1 MITRERKELEEQVLR
16 KYLPCNAFHFMDF
29 PGTAPYLI
37 LAAKTSNHKLYTLR
51 IELSSF
57 PESVPKVFV
66 TKMLKTRTGANM
78 NGASGSMHTL
88 TSEHGWT
95 RICHYGNDWTNR
107 VSLFR
112 VYYKCLMWLNMYEL
126 HLQTGE
132 SIDTYLNHQPM

>member
-1 MITRERKELEEQVLR
+1 MIDQQRLSLETQVLQ
-16 KYLPCNAFHFMDF
+16 KYLPTKAFKFMGI
-29 PGTAPYLI
+29 GTPNPYLVV
-37 LAAKTSNHKLYTLR
+37 AAKTSNHKLYTLK
-51 IELSSF
+51 IELSEF
-57 PESVPKVFV
+57 PESIPKVFV
-66 TKMLKTRTGANM
+66 TKMLKTKSGVDM
-78 NGASGSMHTL
+78 NSASGSMHTL
-88 TSEHGWT
+88 TSENGCT